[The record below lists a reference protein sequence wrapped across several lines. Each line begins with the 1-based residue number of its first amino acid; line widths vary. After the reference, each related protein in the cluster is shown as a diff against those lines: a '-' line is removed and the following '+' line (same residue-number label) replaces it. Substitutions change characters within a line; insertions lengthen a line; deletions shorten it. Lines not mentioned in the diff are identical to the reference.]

1 MSSRQLPPA
10 AAKKIL
16 PALVFLAASGL
27 SPLAAQTQDGA
38 AAQEAP
44 GTPPTFSSIEEILS
58 SVAASAAVQT
68 LMEKAPSSGAVF
80 DAPNMPGVRMMAP
93 IPDAL
98 APSAARPAG
107 DITPRTTT
115 LAPIPASVAPPPPA
129 SAAAPAAGKQATV
142 RQTDRARLVQAF
154 TAAKRSDWSQALRL
168 ADQTHSRPTGFIF
181 EWLRLVDA
189 GSNVDFDA

>member
-16 PALVFLAASGL
+16 PALVFLAASSL

-38 AAQEAP
+38 ATQEAP
-44 GTPPTFSSIEEILS
+44 ATPPTFSSIEEILS

-68 LMEKAPSSGAVF
+68 LMEQAPSTGAVF

-93 IPDAL
+93 IPDSL

-107 DITPRTTT
+107 EITPRTTT
-115 LAPIPASVAPPPPA
+115 LTPTPASLVPPPPA
-129 SAAAPAAGKQATV
+129 SAAAPSSAKQPGAG
-142 RQTDRARLVQAF
+142 
-154 TAAKRSDWSQALRL
+154 
-168 ADQTHSRPTGFIF
+168 
-181 EWLRLVDA
+181 
-189 GSNVDFDA
+189 